1 MELLIFVIPI
11 TILLGIAILLLL
23 PVSLRFDSRGGFL
36 KVEWAGV
43 PFTREFGR
51 KKPRR
56 PEEKPKKGGARALKA
71 FGQVLLRDRYLL
83 LKLSQEGYRL
93 TVDVLRSF
101 SIRELE
107 ANVSTPDPAWNGVLW
122 GIFSSINLKNVT
134 LTVNFQNINHV
145 KGWLQFYPYKVLGVI
160 SGLLVRLP
168 YRRIIRAILSSK
180 RKHRKEGSSWQTF
193 QKALSK
199 LC

>member
-1 MELLIFVIPI
+1 MELLFFITLVAIF
-11 TILLGIAILLLL
+11 LGILTLLLL
-23 PVSLRFDSRGGFL
+23 PVSVRFDSRGRFFN
-36 KVEWAGV
+36 VEWAGFS
-43 PFTREFGR
+43 FTREFGR
-51 KKPRR
+51 KKPKR
-56 PEEKPKKGGARALKA
+56 PEEKPKKRGARALKA
-71 FGQVLLRDRYLL
+71 VGQVLLRDRYLL

-93 TVDVLRSF
+93 TVDILRSF
-101 SIRELE
+101 SIREFE

-134 LTVNFQNINHV
+134 LRVNFQNTNHV

-160 SGLLVRLP
+160 SRLLIRLP
-168 YRRIIRAILSSK
+168 YRRMIRAILSSK